1 MGKRKVKIMI
11 ISIVKRMIATF
22 VATAIGVVGS
32 GAIVGVDVAKAAL
45 MAGVGAVAV
54 VLERLSRAYL
64 EDGELS
70 MDEVNSA
77 FSGFGSQ
84 EEEPP
89 AEDTF
94 VVSQEEEKPASKK
107 K

>member
-1 MGKRKVKIMI
+1 MMI
-11 ISIVKRMIATF
+11 INIVKRMIATF

-84 EEEPP
+84 EEEP
-89 AEDTF
+89 AIEDTF
-94 VVSQEEEKPASKK
+94 VVEEEKTTSKK

>member
-1 MGKRKVKIMI
+1 MI
-11 ISIVKRMIATF
+11 INIVKRMIATF

-45 MAGVGAVAV
+45 MAGVGSVAV

-84 EEEPP
+84 EEEP
-89 AEDTF
+89 AIEDTF
-94 VVSQEEEKPASKK
+94 VVEEEKTTSKK

>member
-1 MGKRKVKIMI
+1 MMI
-11 ISIVKRMIATF
+11 INIVKRMVATF

-84 EEEPP
+84 EEEP
-89 AEDTF
+89 AIEDTF
-94 VVSQEEEKPASKK
+94 VVEEEKTTSKK

>member
-1 MGKRKVKIMI
+1 MI
-11 ISIVKRMIATF
+11 INIVKRMIATF

-84 EEEPP
+84 EEEP
-89 AEDTF
+89 AIEDTF
-94 VVSQEEEKPASKK
+94 VVEEEKTASKK

>member
-1 MGKRKVKIMI
+1 MMI
-11 ISIVKRMIATF
+11 INIIKRMIATF

-84 EEEPP
+84 EEEP
-89 AEDTF
+89 AIEDTF
-94 VVSQEEEKPASKK
+94 VVEEEKTASKK

>member
-1 MGKRKVKIMI
+1 MV
-11 ISIVKRMIATF
+11 ATF

-70 MDEVNSA
+70 KDEVDAA
-77 FSGFGSQ
+77 FGGFGKA
-84 EEEPP
+84 EEPV
-89 AEDTF
+89 ADTF
-94 VVSQEEEKPASKK
+94 VVEEEPTAKK

>member
-1 MGKRKVKIMI
+1 MMI
-11 ISIVKRMIATF
+11 INIVKRMIATF

-84 EEEPP
+84 EEEP
-89 AEDTF
+89 AIEDTF
-94 VVSQEEEKPASKK
+94 VVEEEKTASKK

>member
-1 MGKRKVKIMI
+1 MI
-11 ISIVKRMIATF
+11 INIVKRMIATF

-77 FSGFGSQ
+77 ISGFGSQ
-84 EEEPP
+84 EEEP
-89 AEDTF
+89 AIEDTF
-94 VVSQEEEKPASKK
+94 VIEEEKTTSKK

>member
-1 MGKRKVKIMI
+1 MVIN
-11 ISIVKRMIATF
+11 IVKRMVATF
-22 VATAIGVVGS
+22 IATAIGVVGS

-54 VLERLSRAYL
+54 VLERLSRAFL

-70 MDEVNSA
+70 ESEINAA
-77 FSGFGSQ
+77 FGGFGSD
-84 EEEPP
+84 EEEPV
-89 AEDTF
+89 ADTF
-94 VVSQEEEKPASKK
+94 VVEEAPVAATAKK